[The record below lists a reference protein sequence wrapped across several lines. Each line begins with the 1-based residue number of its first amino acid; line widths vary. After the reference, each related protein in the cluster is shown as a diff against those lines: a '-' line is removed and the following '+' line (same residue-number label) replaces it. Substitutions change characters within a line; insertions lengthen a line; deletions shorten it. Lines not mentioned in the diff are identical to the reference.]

1 MRRHISPIRLCWRP
15 TSTQTRT
22 LLSQL
27 PGSVEDRMRFEEG
40 FEAFIP
46 APITTIHLWYDRDVT
61 ELDHAVLLD
70 TRIQWVFTKSRIRRW
85 PKERGSYQELV
96 ISASWQ
102 ELEMGRGR
110 DPGLR
115 SGRVR
120 DVLSCRPPGDPGE
133 ERRPQGSAGDLF
145 GHPRAGSLP
154 SPAGDAVKGLY
165 PLLATGLRPEW
176 PSTMEGAVRSGR
188 LAAGAVTG
196 NRLRF
201 MAPELPAT
209 GLMKLF

>member
-1 MRRHISPIRLCWRP
+1 M
-15 TSTQTRT
+15 
-22 LLSQL
+22 
-27 PGSVEDRMRFEEG
+27 EEG

-61 ELDHAVLLD
+61 GLDHAVLLD

-102 ELEMGRGR
+102 ELEMGREEILASAIAEFEMFFPAARQATLMKSGVLKEAR
-110 DPGLR
+110 ATFSVTPGLDR
-115 SGRVR
+115 Y
-120 DVLSCRPPGDPGE
+120 
-133 ERRPQGSAGDLF
+133 RPQQAT
-145 GHPRAGSLP
+145 PW
-154 SPAGDAVKGLY
+154 KGLY
-165 PLLATGLRPEW
+165 LAGDWTATEW

-188 LAAGAVTG
+188 LAAGAVMG
-196 NRLRF
+196 NRQRF